1 MSLLVEI
8 QDAAVDSKSDLASLL
23 RRCKILAAR
32 LGSKPLEDWLIWEA
46 NGYPDDVALPGYRVW
61 GMQWKG
67 HFSGYFGSGLR
78 NAPIPPAC
86 LPKGLQNALSQFHCR
101 QSIAA
106 IESMLIDKKNQCMT
120 VSNPNVAVAIGDSL
134 YVDMNCMQAWGEFGA
149 ERFADVLNAVRNRL
163 LDFVLAIW
171 KEDPTAGEIGTTHH
185 KLESKTVTQI
195 FNTTVYGGGANV
207 VGKASNSQ
215 LTVSVIQHD
224 RESLFEQLRDHGVTD
239 DDLVVLD
246 EALRGEPRPVENGKF
261 GPRVAS
267 WIAQMIGKASTG
279 VWEIGVGAAGDLL
292 AAAIGQ
298 YYGIG

>member
-1 MSLLVEI
+1 
-8 QDAAVDSKSDLASLL
+8 
-23 RRCKILAAR
+23 
-32 LGSKPLEDWLIWEA
+32 
-46 NGYPDDVALPGYRVW
+46 
-61 GMQWKG
+61 
-67 HFSGYFGSGLR
+67 
-78 NAPIPPAC
+78 
-86 LPKGLQNALSQFHCR
+86 
-101 QSIAA
+101 
-106 IESMLIDKKNQCMT
+106 
-120 VSNPNVAVAIGDSL
+120 
-134 YVDMNCMQAWGEFGA
+134 
-149 ERFADVLNAVRNRL
+149 
-163 LDFVLAIW
+163 
-171 KEDPTAGEIGTTHH
+171 
-185 KLESKTVTQI
+185 LESKTVTQI